1 MPLSWRLDKRQK
13 DVLER
18 RYLKFL
24 AAIADKTVIKAPLRL
39 Y

>member
-1 MPLSWRLDKRQK
+1 MPLSRRLDKREK

-24 AAIADKTVIKAPLRL
+24 AATADKTVIKAPLRR